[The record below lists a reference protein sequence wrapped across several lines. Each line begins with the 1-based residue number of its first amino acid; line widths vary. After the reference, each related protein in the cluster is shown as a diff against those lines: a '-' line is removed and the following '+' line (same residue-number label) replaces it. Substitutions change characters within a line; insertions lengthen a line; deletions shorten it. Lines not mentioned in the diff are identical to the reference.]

1 MPWAWEFWQTP
12 DSHLRGS
19 GCPKCTNHSSKPE
32 SDIIDF
38 IKTFYNGE
46 IINNTRNIISPLEL
60 DIYIPEYKIAI
71 EYNGLK
77 WHSEEFNKDK
87 NYHLVKLNKCNELG
101 INLIQIFEDEYLEHK
116 EIVLSKIKHL
126 LKKDCDLSKVFA
138 RKCIVKEIDKNI
150 SKDFLEKNHIQG
162 FSASTVYLGGFY
174 NNELVGVMTFKE
186 EKKVITVGNL
196 QDLLQILIHAV

>member
-1 MPWAWEFWQTP
+1 M
-12 DSHLRGS
+12 
-19 GCPKCTNHSSKPE
+19 
-32 SDIIDF
+32 
-38 IKTFYNGE
+38 
-46 IINNTRNIISPLEL
+46 
-60 DIYIPEYKIAI
+60 
-71 EYNGLK
+71 
-77 WHSEEFNKDK
+77 HSEEFNKDK

-126 LKKDCDLSKVFA
+126 LKKDCDLSKIFA

-186 EKKVITVGNL
+186 EKKGNNSSYK
-196 QDLLQILIHAV
+196 ILEIL